1 MLRKGEE
8 ALVATSEAGDEAGY
22 SAALGTLRMWTWV
35 TIALI
40 VVALFFMAVKP

>member
-8 ALVATSEAGDEAGY
+8 GLAARAEAGDEGGY
-22 SAALGTLRMWTWV
+22 TAALATLRMWTWV

-40 VVALFFMAVKP
+40 VVAIFFMAVKP

>member
-8 ALVATSEAGDEAGY
+8 ALVATAEAGDEGGY
-22 SAALGTLRMWTWV
+22 SATLATLRMWTYI

-40 VVALFFMAVKP
+40 VVAIFFMAVKP